1 MRRTFADLLFEE
13 MKISNKIVVLTADL
27 GFKMWDNIRDTYE
40 NRFFNIGSSE
50 HLLISLGIGLSY
62 QGKLPI
68 LYSIT
73 PFLLYRPFEVLR
85 TYVNHELTPVKLV
98 GSGRGFDYAHDGF
111 THYAGD
117 DREILKTL
125 NNIRI
130 FYPLNT
136 QEIKNMFQEFLYNK
150 SPSYLN
156 LGRKSTYE
164 KSC

>member
-1 MRRTFADLLFEE
+1 MRRTFADILFEE
-13 MKISNKIVVLTADL
+13 MEINDRIVVLTADL
-27 GFKMWDNIRDTYE
+27 GFIMWDNIRDTYKG
-40 NRFFNIGSSE
+40 RFYNVGSSE

-85 TYVNHELTPVKLV
+85 TYINHESIPVKLV
-98 GSGRGFDYAHDGF
+98 GSGRGWDYTHDGF

-125 NNIRI
+125 SNIQI
-130 FYPLNT
+130 FYPLNI
-136 QEIKNMFQEFLYNK
+136 QELKEMFQEFLYNK

-156 LGRKSTYE
+156 LGRKENYE
-164 KSC
+164 